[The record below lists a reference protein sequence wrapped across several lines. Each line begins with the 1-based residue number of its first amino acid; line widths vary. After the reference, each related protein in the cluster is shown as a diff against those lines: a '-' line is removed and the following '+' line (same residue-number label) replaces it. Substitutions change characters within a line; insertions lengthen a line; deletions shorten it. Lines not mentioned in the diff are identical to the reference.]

1 MDRRRR
7 LFCRRRINTSV
18 AMMVMCRGGAA
29 DVGGRR
35 DEAKEAAACDAAQR
49 NSAVRGEL
57 LSEHCIMSY
66 STLDRSFRRQRGI
79 GSIHLTRHKS

>member
-1 MDRRRR
+1 
-7 LFCRRRINTSV
+7 
-18 AMMVMCRGGAA
+18 MMVMCRGGAA

-57 LSEHCIMSY
+57 LSEHCIMSH
-66 STLDRSFRRQRGI
+66 STLDRSFRRQREI